1 MYSNME
7 NISSVISKKSEKLRF
22 FEPFYMVAVVG
33 TMNFRRW
40 IYESEI
46 TNKNFR
52 KRTFEKRIFE
62 NELSKSEDKFKYW
75 LCCKIV
81 IIGLLIII
89 SYDYLFI
96 FCVFKSI
103 IYSGLIDF
111 VYVFWL

>member
-1 MYSNME
+1 
-7 NISSVISKKSEKLRF
+7 
-22 FEPFYMVAVVG
+22 
-33 TMNFRRW
+33 MNFRMW
-40 IYESEI
+40 IYENEI
-46 TNKNFR
+46 TNENFR
-52 KRTFEKRIFE
+52 KRTFEKRIFEKRIFE